1 MAKAKDYAKNLFHM
15 VKGKGLERSLKDGL
29 KDIDGKST
37 VGEVSPHGFFN
48 IGSFRSSLEAHNSL
62 YRPNRYLVKFKRAP
76 NCIQDKKLRTQATE
90 EIIFFCDNINIPG
103 ASIIP
108 VDYKRYGI
116 GPFDRR
122 ASNIVPAEI
131 SAAFML
137 DGLGR
142 NLHFFQKWVSNIVYM
157 GNADKAPGLVMNRDS
172 VDDQAFGEIAYRKD
186 YITEMEIETYDQ
198 NAQLINRLTAHEVW
212 PSQLGDVTLGWAQND
227 EVGRV
232 TVNLQVQRWTVENY
246 AGQIEEKA
254 AALDERILSPMERLL
269 RITQAARSLQSSWKK
284 PDSVGD
290 VINLVSNSQT
300 FLNSFGK
307 KQTARFNDQGI

>member
-1 MAKAKDYAKNLFHM
+1 MAKAKDYAKNLYNM
-15 VKGKGLERSLKDGL
+15 VKGKGLERGL
-29 KDIDGKST
+29 KRGDKKIDGKST
-37 VGEVSPHGFFN
+37 VGDTDSYGFFN
-48 IGSFRSSLEAHNSL
+48 IGTFRSSLDSHNSMF
-62 YRPNRYLVKFKRAP
+62 RPNRYLVKFKSAP
-76 NCIQDKKLRTQATE
+76 NCIKDKKLKTQITE
-90 EIIFFCDNINIPG
+90 EILFFCDNVNIPG

-122 ASNIVPAEI
+122 ASSIIPAEI
-131 SAAFML
+131 SASFML

-142 NLHFFQKWVSNIVYM
+142 NLHFFQKWVSNITYM
-157 GNADKAPGLVMNRDS
+157 GDHKGAIGLTINRDN
-172 VDDQAFGEIAYRKD
+172 VDEQAFGELSYRED

-232 TVNLQVQRWTVENY
+232 TVNLQVQRWTVENF
-246 AGQIEEKA
+246 AGQIEEA
-254 AALDERILSPMERLL
+254 RAGLDERVLSPMERML
-269 RITQAARSLQSSWKK
+269 RITQAARSLRSSWKK

-307 KQTARFNDQGI
+307 RVAPRFNDQGI

>member
-15 VKGKGLERSLKDGL
+15 VKGRGLNKEDKGKN
-29 KDIDGKST
+29 T
-37 VGEVSPHGFFN
+37 VGKVTPEGFFN
-48 IGSFRSSLEAHNSL
+48 IGSFRSALQEHNSMF
-62 YRPNRYLVKFKRAP
+62 RPNRYLIKFKKAP
-76 NCIQDKKLRTQATE
+76 NCIVDSKLKRQATE

-108 VDYKRYGI
+108 VDYKRFGI

-122 ASNIVPAEI
+122 ASNIIPAEI
-131 SAAFML
+131 SASFML

-157 GNADKAPGLVMNRDS
+157 GDHDKATGLTMNRDN
-172 VDDQAFGEIAYRKD
+172 VDKQAFGEIAYRKD
-186 YITEMEIETYDQ
+186 YITEMEIETYDHA
-198 NAQLINRLTAHEVW
+198 AQLINRLTAHEVW

-232 TVNLQVQRWTVENY
+232 TVNLQVQRWTVENF
-246 AGQIEEKA
+246 AGQITERA
-254 AALDERILSPMERLL
+254 AEMDDRILSPMERLL
-269 RITQAARSLQSSWKK
+269 RITQSARSLQASWKS

-290 VINLVSNSQT
+290 VINLVSNSQD
-300 FLNSFGK
+300 FLSSFGSRT
-307 KQTARFNDQGI
+307 TARFNDQGI

>member
-15 VKGKGLERSLKDGL
+15 VKGKGLESRLKKNPL
-29 KDIDGKST
+29 EGKKT
-37 VGEVSPHGFFN
+37 VGKVTPEGFFN
-48 IGSFRSSLEAHNSL
+48 VGSFRASLDAHNSMF
-62 YRPNRYLVKFKRAP
+62 RPNRYLVKFKRAP
-76 NCIQDKKLRTQATE
+76 NCILDKNLKVQATE
-90 EIIFFCDNINIPG
+90 QIVFFCDNINIPG

-108 VDYKRYGI
+108 VDHKRYGI

-122 ASNIVPAEI
+122 ASNIIPAEI
-131 SAAFML
+131 SASFML

-157 GNADKAPGLVMNRDS
+157 GDHDGAVGLTVNRDNK
-172 VDDQAFGEIAYRKD
+172 DMQAFGEVAYRKD

-232 TVNLQVQRWTVENY
+232 TVNLQVQRWTVKNFAGDILENA
-246 AGQIEEKA
+246 AGQ
-254 AALDERILSPMERLL
+254 DERILSPMERLL
-269 RITQAARSLQSSWKK
+269 RITQSARALRSSWKK

-307 KQTARFNDQGI
+307 KVAPRFNDQGI